1 MKRSCLVALAIFA
14 SVATGFAQAPGRG
27 TAVLYPVLFDDTGTS
42 TSRAVTKT
50 ALGEVLSSGGFRLV
64 SDSTA
69 ASAWKKLGVR
79 TPSYTKVPKVADLA
93 RFGSRVGA
101 RYVVMAQVHFHT
113 RSIWVNL
120 GPKTVSN
127 CDISV
132 TIVDATKN
140 AIVYEQDGEGRSDE
154 KSDALKVAGA
164 LLITPL
170 ITAVSGGPKTPQES
184 RAGQIAA
191 VRSLQ
196 RFVTVN

>member
-1 MKRSCLVALAIFA
+1 MRRSLFVCLALLAR
-14 SVATGFAQAPGRG
+14 VTCVAQAPGRG
-27 TAVLYPVLFDDTGTS
+27 TAVLYPVLFDDTGTE
-42 TSRAVTKT
+42 TSQATTKRALT
-50 ALGEVLSSGGFRLV
+50 EVLSKGGFRLV
-64 SDSTA
+64 SDSAA
-69 ASAWKKLGVR
+69 ASAWKKLGGR
-79 TPSYTKVPKVADLA
+79 TPTYTRPPSVEQLT

-132 TIVDATKN
+132 TIVDATK
-140 AIVYEQDGEGRSDE
+140 ATIVYEQDGEGRSDE

-164 LLITPL
+164 LLINPL

-191 VRSLQ
+191 ARALQ
-196 RFVTVN
+196 RWVTVN